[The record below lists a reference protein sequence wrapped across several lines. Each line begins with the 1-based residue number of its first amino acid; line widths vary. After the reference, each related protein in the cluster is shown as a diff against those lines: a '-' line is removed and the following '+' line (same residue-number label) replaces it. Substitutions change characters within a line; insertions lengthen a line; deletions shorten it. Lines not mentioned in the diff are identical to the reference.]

1 MFKRLR
7 EAFVTCSKC
16 GVEHNTKQVETLN
29 IEEDAESR
37 DVITFICPLCNKQRT
52 SLVRIK

>member
-1 MFKRLR
+1 MPKRLSD
-7 EAFVTCSKC
+7 AFVTCPKC

-29 IEEDAESR
+29 IEEDAGGR
-37 DVITFICPLCNKQRT
+37 DVITFRCPLCNKQRT